1 MMSDPVQLTDQQQSI
16 YDAITR
22 SLPGSVFGLQGY
34 AGSGKTF
41 LSSAIVTNP
50 RFKNVQ
56 VLAFTHTALDVL
68 KDKLGSQVDTIE
80 MSTITSF
87 VRTNLPAITVNDEM
101 YVFNGVDDA
110 TTRGSVFTQKKLS
123 SLLASDF
130 PDVNLSEYIE
140 TDDEGY
146 KTLGQYDL
154 AHAMIQANSSM
165 SVKADVYFSRRPADM
180 IGRLLKNF
188 DIVLIDEG
196 SMVSAEDY
204 DLIKEGHDELIRTN
218 PKEAPILLMA
228 GDPGQLRAINSE
240 MNSLMSQKPNGT
252 NIFELDTVLR
262 SENHIIELAHQIR
275 SGATFDQLLNH
286 ESVHKV
292 SGNASFVLIAKK
304 KLIMES
310 DVVLAVTNKTVN
322 WLNMKLRSYK
332 KLPVDTVAVGDK
344 LRMSANAGYG
354 GSTGSGASFPNG
366 MQLIVDEV
374 FTDYDV
380 TQQYLLSMVDWTA
393 SEYIKSQPEKLEE
406 RKLDVEAIS
415 SLFEEDGYVLVSCH
429 SRDEDEGSRL
439 MVMPRN
445 PIAVSE
451 GLPPLYQKY
460 SQILYA
466 YTSVPIC
473 FVQYGYAMTIHKSQ
487 GSEWDT
493 VSIILSE
500 KEIDFIAQG
509 GTAWNTLYTAV
520 TRARSK
526 NHIFY
531 NPSPSKF
538 MTPSE
543 AWRL

>member
-1 MMSDPVQLTDQQQSI
+1 MSDSVQLTDQQQSI
-16 YDAITR
+16 YNTITR

-50 RFKNVQ
+50 RFKNVL

-68 KDKLGSQVDTIE
+68 KDKLGSGAQT
-80 MSTITSF
+80 MSMHTITSF
-87 VRTNLPAITVNDEM
+87 VRTNLPAITVNGEM
-101 YVFNGVDDA
+101 YVFNGIDDA
-110 TTRGSVFTQKKLS
+110 TTRGSQFTQKKLS
-123 SLLASDF
+123 SLLDLDF
-130 PDVNLSEYIE
+130 PGVNILEYIE
-140 TDDEGY
+140 TDDDGY

-154 AHAMIQANSSM
+154 AHAMIQANPSM
-165 SVKADVYFSRRPADM
+165 SVKADVYFSRRPAHMVADA
-180 IGRLLKNF
+180 LQNF

-204 DLIKEGHDELIRTN
+204 DLIRAGHNTLVQSD
-218 PKEAPILLMA
+218 PSQAPILMMA

-240 MNSLMSQKPNGT
+240 MNSLMSQEPNGT
-252 NIFELDTVLR
+252 NIFKLNTVLR
-262 SENHIIELAHQIR
+262 SENHIVELANLIR
-275 SGATFDQLLNH
+275 SGATFDRLLDH
-286 ESVHKV
+286 DSVYKV
-292 SGNASFVLIAKK
+292 SGNASFVLMTKK

-332 KLPVDTVAVGDK
+332 KLPADTVTVGDK

-354 GSTGSGASFPNG
+354 GITGSGAEFPNG

-374 FTDYDV
+374 FTDQAFI
-380 TQQYLLSMVDWTA
+380 QQYLLDMVDATA
-393 SEYIKSQPEKLEE
+393 SEYIKSHPEKLEE
-406 RKLDVEAIS
+406 RKGEVEAIS
-415 SLFEEDGYVLVSCH
+415 SLFGDDGYVLVACH
-429 SRDEDEGSRL
+429 SRDEDEGSRV
-439 MVMPRN
+439 MVMPKN

-451 GLPPLYQKY
+451 GLPPLYQKF
-460 SQILYA
+460 SHILYA
-466 YTSVPIC
+466 YTGVPIC
-473 FVQYGYAMTIHKSQ
+473 CVQYGYAMTIHKSQ

-520 TRARSK
+520 TRARSQ
-526 NHIFY
+526 NYIFY
-531 NPSPSKF
+531 NPSPTQF

-543 AWRL
+543 AWNL

>member
-1 MMSDPVQLTDQQQSI
+1 MSDSVQLTDQQQSI
-16 YDAITR
+16 YDTITR

-50 RFKNVQ
+50 RFKNVL

-68 KDKLGSQVDTIE
+68 KDKLGSNAQT
-80 MSTITSF
+80 MSMHTITSF
-87 VRTNLPAITVNDEM
+87 VRTNLPAITVNGEM

-110 TTRGSVFTQKKLS
+110 TTRGSQFNQKKLS
-123 SLLASDF
+123 SLLDLDF
-130 PDVNLSEYIE
+130 PGVNIMEYIE
-140 TDDEGY
+140 TNDEGY

-154 AHAMIQANSSM
+154 AHAMIQANSSA
-165 SVKADVYFSRRPADM
+165 SIKADVYFSRRPANMVADA
-180 IGRLLKNF
+180 LKNF

-204 DLIKEGHDELIRTN
+204 DMIKDGHDTLVHSE
-218 PKEAPILLMA
+218 PSQAPILMMA

-240 MNSLMSQKPNGT
+240 MNSLMSQEPNGT
-252 NIFELDTVLR
+252 NIFKLNTVLR
-262 SENHIIELAHQIR
+262 SENHIIELANLIR
-275 SGATFDQLLNH
+275 SGATFDQLLDH
-286 ESVHKV
+286 DSVYKV
-292 SGNASFVLIAKK
+292 SGNASFVLMAKK

-332 KLPVDTVAVGDK
+332 KLPADTVTVGDK
-344 LRMSANAGYG
+344 LRVSANAGYG
-354 GSTGSGASFPNG
+354 GVTGSGAEFPNG
-366 MQLIVDEV
+366 MQLSVDEV
-374 FTDYDV
+374 FADDAFI
-380 TQQYLLSMVDWTA
+380 QNYLIDMVEATA
-393 SEYIKSQPEKLEE
+393 SEYIKRHPEKLEE
-406 RKLDVEAIS
+406 RKAEVEAIA
-415 SLFEEDGYVLVSCH
+415 SLFKDDGYVLVACH
-429 SRDEDEGSRL
+429 SRDEDEGSRV
-439 MVMPRN
+439 MVMPKN

-451 GLPPLYQKY
+451 GLPPLYQKF
-460 SQILYA
+460 SHILYA
-466 YTSVPIC
+466 YTGVPIC

-520 TRARSK
+520 TRARSQ

-531 NPSPSKF
+531 NPSPTQF

-543 AWRL
+543 AWNL

>member
-1 MMSDPVQLTDQQQSI
+1 MSDSVQLTDQQQSI
-16 YDAITR
+16 YTTITR

-50 RFKNVQ
+50 RFKNVL

-68 KDKLGSQVDTIE
+68 KDKLGSDAQN
-80 MSTITSF
+80 MSMHTITSF
-87 VRTNLPAITVNDEM
+87 VRTNLPAITVNGEM
-101 YVFNGVDDA
+101 YVFNGIDDA
-110 TTRGSVFTQKKLS
+110 TTRGSQFTQKKLS
-123 SLLASDF
+123 SLLDLDF
-130 PDVNLSEYIE
+130 PGVNILEYIE
-140 TDDEGY
+140 TDDDGY

-154 AHAMIQANSSM
+154 AHAMIQANPSM
-165 SVKADVYFSRRPADM
+165 SVKADVYFSRRPAHMVADAL
-180 IGRLLKNF
+180 RNF

-204 DLIKEGHDELIRTN
+204 DLIKAGHDTLVRSD
-218 PKEAPILLMA
+218 PSQAPILIMA

-240 MNSLMSQKPNGT
+240 MNSLMSQEPNGT
-252 NIFELDTVLR
+252 NIFKLNTVLR
-262 SENHIIELAHQIR
+262 SENHIVELANLIR
-275 SGATFDQLLNH
+275 SGATFDQLLDH
-286 ESVHKV
+286 DSVYKV
-292 SGNASFVLIAKK
+292 SGNASFVLMTKK

-332 KLPVDTVAVGDK
+332 KLPADTVTVGDK

-354 GSTGSGASFPNG
+354 GITGSGAEFPNG

-374 FTDYDV
+374 FTDQAFI
-380 TQQYLLSMVDWTA
+380 QQYLLDMVDATA
-393 SEYIKSQPEKLEE
+393 SEYIKSHPEKLEE
-406 RKLDVEAIS
+406 RKGEVEAIS
-415 SLFEEDGYVLVSCH
+415 SLFEDDGYVLVACH
-429 SRDEDEGSRL
+429 SRDEDEGSRV
-439 MVMPRN
+439 MVMPKN

-451 GLPPLYQKY
+451 GLPPLYQKF
-460 SQILYA
+460 SHILYA
-466 YTSVPIC
+466 YTGVPIC

-520 TRARSK
+520 TRARSQ

-531 NPSPSKF
+531 NPSPTQF

-543 AWRL
+543 AWNL

>member
-1 MMSDPVQLTDQQQSI
+1 MSDSVQLTDQQQSI
-16 YDAITR
+16 YTTITR

-50 RFKNVQ
+50 RFKNVL

-68 KDKLGSQVDTIE
+68 KDKLGSDAQN
-80 MSTITSF
+80 MSMHTITSF
-87 VRTNLPAITVNDEM
+87 VRTNLPAITVNGEM
-101 YVFNGVDDA
+101 YVFNGIDDA
-110 TTRGSVFTQKKLS
+110 TTRGSQFTQKKLS
-123 SLLASDF
+123 SLLDLDF
-130 PDVNLSEYIE
+130 PGVNLLEYIE
-140 TDDEGY
+140 TDDDGY

-154 AHAMIQANSSM
+154 AHAMIQANPSM
-165 SVKADVYFSRRPADM
+165 SVKADVYFSRRPAHMVADAL
-180 IGRLLKNF
+180 RNF

-204 DLIKEGHDELIRTN
+204 NLIKAGHDTLVQSD
-218 PKEAPILLMA
+218 PSQAPILMMA

-240 MNSLMSQKPNGT
+240 MNSLMSQEPNGT
-252 NIFELDTVLR
+252 NIFKLNTVLR
-262 SENHIIELAHQIR
+262 SENHIVELANLIR
-275 SGATFDQLLNH
+275 SGATFDQLLDH
-286 ESVHKV
+286 DSVYKV
-292 SGNASFVLIAKK
+292 NGNASFVLMTKK

-332 KLPVDTVAVGDK
+332 KLPADTVTAGDK

-354 GSTGSGASFPNG
+354 GVTGSGAEFLNG

-374 FTDYDV
+374 FSDQAFI
-380 TQQYLLSMVDWTA
+380 QQYLLDMVDATA
-393 SEYIKSQPEKLEE
+393 SEYIKSHPEKLEE
-406 RKLDVEAIS
+406 RKSEVEAIS
-415 SLFEEDGYVLVSCH
+415 SLFEDDGYVLVACH
-429 SRDEDEGSRL
+429 SRDEDEGSRV
-439 MVMPRN
+439 MVMPKN

-451 GLPPLYQKY
+451 GLPPLYQKF
-460 SQILYA
+460 SHILYA
-466 YTSVPIC
+466 YTGVPIC

-520 TRARSK
+520 TRARSQ

-543 AWRL
+543 AWSL

>member
-1 MMSDPVQLTDQQQSI
+1 MSDSVQLTDQQQSI
-16 YDAITR
+16 YNTITR

-41 LSSAIVTNP
+41 LSSAIVTNL
-50 RFKNVQ
+50 RFKNVL

-68 KDKLGSQVDTIE
+68 KDKLGSDAQN
-80 MSTITSF
+80 MSMHTITSF
-87 VRTNLPAITVNDEM
+87 VRTNLPAITVNGKM
-101 YVFNGVDDA
+101 YVFNGIDDA
-110 TTRGSVFTQKKLS
+110 TTRGSQFTQKKLS
-123 SLLASDF
+123 SLLDLDF
-130 PDVNLSEYIE
+130 PGVNILEYIE
-140 TDDEGY
+140 TDDDGY

-154 AHAMIQANSSM
+154 AHAMIQANPSM
-165 SVKADVYFSRRPADM
+165 SVKADVYFSRRPAHMVADAL
-180 IGRLLKNF
+180 RNF

-204 DLIKEGHDELIRTN
+204 DLIKAGHDTLVQSD
-218 PKEAPILLMA
+218 PSQAPILIMA

-240 MNSLMSQKPNGT
+240 MNSLMSQEPNGT
-252 NIFELDTVLR
+252 NIFKLNTVLR
-262 SENHIIELAHQIR
+262 SENHIVELANLIR
-275 SGATFDQLLNH
+275 SGATFDQLLDH
-286 ESVHKV
+286 DSVYKV
-292 SGNASFVLIAKK
+292 SGNASFVLMTKK

-332 KLPVDTVAVGDK
+332 KLPADTVTVGDK
-344 LRMSANAGYG
+344 LRMSANAGCG
-354 GSTGSGASFPNG
+354 GITGSGAEFPNG

-374 FTDYDV
+374 FTDQAFI
-380 TQQYLLSMVDWTA
+380 QQYLLDMVDATA
-393 SEYIKSQPEKLEE
+393 SEYIKSHLEKLEE
-406 RKLDVEAIS
+406 RKGEVEAIS
-415 SLFEEDGYVLVSCH
+415 SLFEDDGYVLVACH
-429 SRDEDEGSRL
+429 SRDEDEGSRV
-439 MVMPRN
+439 MVMPKN
-445 PIAVSE
+445 PIAASE
-451 GLPPLYQKY
+451 GLPPLYQKF
-460 SQILYA
+460 SHILYA
-466 YTSVPIC
+466 YTGVPIC

-520 TRARSK
+520 TRARSQ

-531 NPSPSKF
+531 NPSPTQF

-543 AWRL
+543 AWNL